1 MSSTTGSDRADGQGK
16 SRIGLATGPRAVVI
30 ATFLSLSVGFLAGYA
45 LAPRESV
52 GLAGATGAAPHAI
65 GAEEYSELGI
75 QSLEA
80 GDFASAE
87 RYFQRA
93 SELAPESPGPH
104 ADLAVALMYQERWE
118 EAHGQLEIA
127 SRMAPETPEV
137 YFLQGVVY
145 RDGMNDPA
153 RARASWERFLTLV
166 PEDSPQASTVRGW
179 LDGLESAPETTP

>member
-1 MSSTTGSDRADGQGK
+1 MNRAAESGTTPDRQT

-30 ATFLSLSVGFLAGYA
+30 ATFLSLSIGFLAGYM
-45 LAPRESV
+45 LAPRESATV
-52 GLAGATGAAPHAI
+52 SETTGAAPHAV
-65 GAEEYSELGI
+65 GAEEYSQLGI

-80 GDFASAE
+80 GDFATAE
-87 RYFQRA
+87 RYFERA
-93 SELAPESPGPH
+93 AELAPESAGPH

-127 SRMAPETPEV
+127 SGMAPETPDV

-153 RARASWERFLTLV
+153 RARAAWERFLALV

-179 LDGLESAPETTP
+179 LDGLDNPPETTP